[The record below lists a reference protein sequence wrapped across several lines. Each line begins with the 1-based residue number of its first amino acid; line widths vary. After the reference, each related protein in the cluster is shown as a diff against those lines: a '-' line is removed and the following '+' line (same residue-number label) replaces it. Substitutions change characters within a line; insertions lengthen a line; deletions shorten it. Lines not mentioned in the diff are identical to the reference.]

1 MGTLKTG
8 GRWNE
13 AEASHHINYL
23 ELMAIF
29 FGLKAFCMKEYSVHI
44 QVYSDNTTAV
54 NYINSMGGTHSME
67 CHSVAKT
74 IRLFCMERKIWL
86 SAAHIPGKNN
96 ITADR
101 ESRIFSDNKEWLLST
116 HLFQEIFAIWGEPT
130 IDLFASRLNK
140 QVACYVSWKP
150 DPEASYVDAFS
161 ISWND
166 HLFYAFPPFS
176 LIARCLQKIEL
187 EKSEG
192 ITIVP
197 MWDTQPWYSQLLRML
212 TDVPRT
218 LPQRSDTLQMPTKRG
233 MTHPLIKKMTLMVCR
248 VSGDPLKHKEFQNE
262 LQTSY
267 YNLGDKEN
275 GNDMRRTSSGGLSIV
290 IGNMSVVLIPLFPKR
305 WTS

>member
-1 MGTLKTG
+1 MAIHDPAEVIGLFVSSFPGVLFGPLFYRHLENDKTTALTESKGNYSAYMTLFEESLQELQWWCDNIENVDYKICIPNSKIDITLYTDASNDGWGAVMGTSKTG

-54 NYINSMGGTHSME
+54 TYINSMGGTHSME

-140 QVACYVSWKP
+140 QVACYASWKP
-150 DPEASYVDAFS
+150 NPEASYVDAFS

-176 LIARCLQKIEL
+176 LITRC
-187 EKSEG
+187 
-192 ITIVP
+192 
-197 MWDTQPWYSQLLRML
+197 
-212 TDVPRT
+212 
-218 LPQRSDTLQMPTKRG
+218 
-233 MTHPLIKKMTLMVCR
+233 
-248 VSGDPLKHKEFQNE
+248 
-262 LQTSY
+262 
-267 YNLGDKEN
+267 
-275 GNDMRRTSSGGLSIV
+275 
-290 IGNMSVVLIPLFPKR
+290 
-305 WTS
+305 